1 MHFGRRKLWIC
12 LSCIS
17 ILLITLG
24 TCSYLAFGS
33 KVPAGNISAY
43 SSAILDNVR
52 KIQSKGG
59 KLEVTAGEINGVISD
74 ILKKPIIKK
83 DITIKGV
90 YLDIKS
96 NDMVIY
102 VSMKYK
108 SFSLLPNIKGNIE
121 YKNDKMIF
129 RVSTV
134 RLGRLR
140 LPGTFIM
147 DKLKKYSNEDISIE
161 KDRIEVNKYVLPF
174 NTKNIYIKDGKIVAD
189 IQCVNTDVLI
199 PVQGKSKNNNTNN
212 LLDLPDSKKVVKTS
226 TSVIVNKNTAVLVS
240 SLAGSKSSNG
250 KILKEIS
257 GQLNGALN
265 SVQSSKEREIIS
277 TIQSVMNKVSN
288 NPDYPYQ
295 AEANW
300 VKSNYKKLP
309 RDGQIRVKSAILS
322 NVDITKVFR
331 LINIFGM

>member
-1 MHFGRRKLWIC
+1 MHYGKRKLWI
-12 LSCIS
+12 LLFCIG

-33 KVPAGNISAY
+33 KVPAGNMAAS
-43 SSAILDNVR
+43 SSAILDSVR
-52 KIQSKGG
+52 KIQAKGG
-59 KLEVTAGEINGVISD
+59 KLEVTAEEINGVISD
-74 ILKKPIIKK
+74 ILKKPMIKK

-90 YLDIKS
+90 YLDIKN
-96 NDMVIY
+96 NDMVVY

-108 SFSLLPNIKGNIE
+108 SFNLLPNIKGSIE

-129 RVSTV
+129 RISAV
-134 RLGRLR
+134 RLGNLR
-140 LPGTFIM
+140 LPCTLVM
-147 DKLKKYSNEDISIE
+147 DRLKKYSNEDVSIE

-189 IQCVNTDVLI
+189 IQRLNTDVLI
-199 PVQGKSKNNNTNN
+199 PVQGKIQKSNTNN
-212 LLDLPDSKKVVKTS
+212 LSDLPDSKKTVKTS
-226 TSVIVNKNTAVLVS
+226 TSPIKNKNTAVLVS
-240 SLAGSKSSNG
+240 SLTGSKSPNT
-250 KILKEIS
+250 KILKDIS

-277 TIQSVMNKVSN
+277 TIQSVMNKVSS
-288 NPDYPYQ
+288 NPNYPYQ

-309 RDGQIRVKSAILS
+309 RDGQARIKGAILS

-331 LINIFGM
+331 LVNIFGI